1 MSEDT
6 SAPAQSL
13 TKSLITPDMR
23 VADILALLPECE
35 SLLGRYGL
43 SCTRCALSPLE
54 TVEEGCRLHGLG
66 DDDLHD
72 LLTDLNFLLQERPA
86 RAAEIIVTKEAAE
99 MLQGILTQERKMGWT
114 LSVTVD
120 GYGGFCMDFVEKPHP
135 QDKIFICKDIPDVHV
150 AASALTLSRI
160 GGATI
165 DVRDGRFK
173 LDLPEDRCTG
183 DGKCGRDCGCK

>member
-1 MSEDT
+1 
-6 SAPAQSL
+6 
-13 TKSLITPDMR
+13 MR

-35 SLLGRYGL
+35 DLLGRYGL

-54 TVEEGCRLHGLG
+54 TLAEGCALHGFEES
-66 DDDLHD
+66 DIADLV
-72 LLTDLNFLLQERPA
+72 TDLNILLSERPA
-86 RAAEIIVTKEAAE
+86 RPQEITVTKEAAR
-99 MLQGILTQERKMGWT
+99 MLQGILEQEGKTGWT

-120 GYGGFCMDFVEKPHP
+120 GHGGFCMDFVEKPDA
-135 QDKIFICKDIPDVHV
+135 QDTIFTHVDVPDVHV

-173 LDLPEDRCTG
+173 LDLPEDGCTG
-183 DGKCGRDCGCK
+183 DGKCGRECGCHE